1 MIHMNRH
8 SSMLI
13 ILVFFVVLFGF
24 FSPACGEELIFS
36 THPFANPAAIHKTF
50 QPLIE
55 YLRRETGVAIRLK
68 IAPSY
73 TAHVSAVGQGKA
85 DLAFVGPAPYVRIKD
100 KFGGVELLARLRM
113 TDDISDKMV
122 VVCQAS
128 APFAALADMRG
139 RTFAFGDPQSYGS
152 HYLPRWLLRES
163 GVPVSALAAYDYVK
177 SHDNVILSVLHGDFD
192 AGGVRLDVYRK
203 YAGRPLRVLA
213 GPFLTPP
220 HALICRDSLSQAL
233 QDKLRQSLLALRDRK
248 VLERIDSAM
257 QAFAPVTDSD
267 FNQARQV
274 IKVIEA
280 R

>member
-1 MIHMNRH
+1 MLPMNKH
-8 SSMLI
+8 SAKII
-13 ILVFFVVLFGF
+13 ILLFFVVFFGRL
-24 FSPACGEELIFS
+24 SSAHGEELVFS
-36 THPFANPAAIHKTF
+36 THPFANPATIHKTF

-73 TAHVSAVGQGKA
+73 TAHVTAVGQGKA

-128 APFAALADMRG
+128 APFAALADLRG
-139 RTFAFGDPQSYGS
+139 KTFAFGDPQSYGS
-152 HYLPRWLLRES
+152 HYLPRWLLRNS
-163 GVPVSALAAYDYVK
+163 GVPVSGLAAYDYVK

-203 YAGRPLRVLA
+203 YADRPLRVLA

-220 HALICRDSLSQAL
+220 HAIVCRASLPQAL
-233 QDKLRQSLLALRDRK
+233 QDKLRQSLLALRDRE
-248 VLERIDSAM
+248 VLTRIDPAM
-257 QAFAPVTDSD
+257 QAFEQVKDSD

>member
-1 MIHMNRH
+1 MIPMHKH
-8 SSMLI
+8 STKII
-13 ILVFFVVLFGF
+13 ILVFFAVFLGRL
-24 FSPACGEELIFS
+24 SPAQGEELVFS

-55 YLRRETGVAIRLK
+55 YLSRETGVSIRIK

-73 TAHVSAVGQGKA
+73 TAHVTAVGQGKA

-113 TDDISDKMV
+113 TDDISDKVV
-122 VVCQAS
+122 VVCQTS
-128 APFAALADMRG
+128 APLASLADLRG
-139 RTFAFGDPQSYGS
+139 KTFAFGDPQSYGS
-152 HYLPRWLLRES
+152 HYLPRWLLRNS
-163 GVPVSALAAYDYVK
+163 GVPVSALVAYDYVK
-177 SHDNVILSVLHGDFD
+177 SHDNVILAVQHGDFD

-203 YAGRPLRVLA
+203 YADRPLRVLA

-220 HALICRDSLSQAL
+220 HALICRDSLPQAL
-233 QDKLRQSLLALRDRK
+233 KNKLRQSLLDLHDRE
-248 VLERIDSAM
+248 VLTRIDAAM
-257 QAFAPVTDSD
+257 QSFEKVKDSD

-274 IKVIEA
+274 INVIEA

>member
-1 MIHMNRH
+1 MIPMNRH
-8 SSMLI
+8 SSRVI
-13 ILVFFVVLFGF
+13 ILLFFAVFLGRL
-24 FSPACGEELIFS
+24 SPAFGEELVFS

-55 YLRRETGVAIRLK
+55 YLSRETGVAIRIK

-73 TAHVSAVGQGKA
+73 TAHVTAVGLGKA

-100 KFGGVELLARLRM
+100 KFGGVELLARLQM
-113 TDDISDKMV
+113 TDDISDKVV
-122 VVCQAS
+122 VVCRAS
-128 APFAALADMRG
+128 APFAALADLRG
-139 RTFAFGDPQSYGS
+139 KTFAFGDPQSYGS
-152 HYLPRWLLRES
+152 HYLPRWLLRNS

-203 YAGRPLRVLA
+203 YADRPLRVLA

-220 HALICRDSLSQAL
+220 HAIVCRSSLSQAL
-233 QDKLRQSLLALRDRK
+233 QDKLRQSLLALRDRT
-248 VLERIDSAM
+248 VLARIDPAM
-257 QAFAPVTDSD
+257 QSFEKVTDSD

-274 IKVIEA
+274 INVIEA

>member
-1 MIHMNRH
+1 MIPMRKH
-8 SSMLI
+8 SAKIS
-13 ILVFFVVLFGF
+13 ILVFFAVFLSRL
-24 FSPACGEELIFS
+24 SPAFGEELIFS
-36 THPFANPAAIHKTF
+36 THPFAKPAAIHKTF

-55 YLRRETGVAIRLK
+55 YLSRETGVAIRLK

-73 TAHVSAVGQGKA
+73 TAHVTAVGQGKA

-100 KFGGVELLARLRM
+100 KFGGVELLARLQM
-113 TDDISDKMV
+113 TDDISDKVV

-128 APFAALADMRG
+128 APFASLADLRG
-139 RTFAFGDPQSYGS
+139 KTFAFGDPQSYGS
-152 HYLPRWLLRES
+152 HYLPRWLLRDK

-203 YAGRPLRVLA
+203 YADRPVRVLA

-220 HALICRDSLSQAL
+220 HALICRASLPQAL
-233 QDKLRQSLLALRDRK
+233 QDKLRQSLLALRDRE
-248 VLERIDSAM
+248 VLKRIDPAM
-257 QAFAPVTDSD
+257 QRFEKVKDSD
-267 FNQARQV
+267 FNPARQV
-274 IKVIEA
+274 INIIEA